1 MFNAKNDLR
10 RLASFLHPAPQLFC
24 VWEVEI
30 TVVGGEGGLGVVIL
44 PNVTEVRVSSP
55 GNMIKMLVL
64 RPVEGLQVLYL

>member
-10 RLASFLHPAPQLFC
+10 RLASFLRPAPQLFC

-30 TVVGGEGGLGVVIL
+30 TGVGGGLDVVIL
-44 PNVTEVRVSSP
+44 PNVTGVRVSSP

-64 RPVEGLQVLYL
+64 KIRFKAS